1 MVEQLRS
8 VRHLIQMKYKLSG
21 KTFMEK
27 EEWLQSAKNDL
38 HQERKQERIVIK
50 NGTMVQVMS
59 KLANWKAYIQGYWIE
74 VLQSMGENL
83 GKNLRY
89 CVNSCSRVNNT

>member
-21 KTFMEK
+21 KKTFIEK

-38 HQERKQERIVIK
+38 YQERKQERIVIK
-50 NGTMVQVMS
+50 NETMVQVMS
-59 KLANWKAYIQGYWIE
+59 KIANW
-74 VLQSMGENL
+74 
-83 GKNLRY
+83 
-89 CVNSCSRVNNT
+89 